1 MLLPCQKKGWISI
14 LSSVQS
20 HRRIL
25 INILNIAVYIW
36 QNSGCHVEGG
46 GVGDK
51 ENRETNGEALGKRK
65 WRSELGGRVEVERS
79 GQMAEAEWS

>member
-1 MLLPCQKKGWISI
+1 M
-14 LSSVQS
+14 
-20 HRRIL
+20 
-25 INILNIAVYIW
+25 
-36 QNSGCHVEGG
+36 GG
-46 GVGDK
+46 K